1 MQIYYYVIFTIFA
14 IITYM
19 MVVDANVVTFIDLL
33 YKIVVMNIRKF
44 YYIVK
49 LHPNN
54 KLETWMMERR
64 IEKMTRE
71 LEKEFE
77 DKN

>member
-1 MQIYYYVIFTIFA
+1 
-14 IITYM
+14 M